1 MGKKAR
7 DDKARRR
14 ELRRRRSRRPTA
26 EAKRMSERT
35 NEQKSFSHQ
44 HHYVW
49 SEREYEEVAVQG
61 EQREVRSRC
70 REEARVRRT
79 WLVVPEAGISGA
91 PRCPE
96 QAGRD
101 HRPHP
106 RGL

>member
-1 MGKKAR
+1 MGKTKKR
-7 DDKARRR
+7 RGTTARRR

-26 EAKRMSERT
+26 EANYRT
-35 NEQKSFSHQ
+35 NEQKSFSH
-44 HHYVW
+44 HHRHVW

-91 PRCPE
+91 PRCLE
-96 QAGRD
+96 QAGCD